1 MAKAI
6 KRFLML
12 GAIAL
17 MMQIIAVHDFS
28 ALAESAPALSALE
41 VSCGK
46 KPKGKVLY
54 RGRHHTEVVASGG
67 EAGANLLLGSDGSS
81 LGERRFAVLK
91 GGECWIEF
99 FAPTITGNDI
109 RATGKFSEA
118 FSDYRASRNRIDHL
132 TAMISIAEF
141 VYKISPGSGKCLKS
155 YTDGIDAMKEVDAT
169 SPEAAKLDPVA
180 LHRAY
185 SKCLDEELAEL
196 DKRGFVG
203 VRIVSPDLPLAGFA
217 WLDGKL
223 FTYN

>member
-1 MAKAI
+1 
-6 KRFLML
+6 ML

-28 ALAESAPALSALE
+28 ALAETAPASSGLE
-41 VSCGK
+41 VTCGK

-54 RGRHHTEVVASGG
+54 RGRHHTEIVARGD
-67 EAGANLLLGSDGSS
+67 EAGANVLFGSRGSP

-91 GGECWIEF
+91 GEECWIEF
-99 FAPTITGNDI
+99 FASTVTGKNV

-118 FSDYRASRNRIDHL
+118 FSSYGASRSGIDHSL
-132 TAMISIAEF
+132 ARVSIVEF
-141 VYKISPGSGKCLKS
+141 VNKVSPGPGKCFKS
-155 YTDGIDAMKEVDAT
+155 YFDGVDARKEVDPT

-180 LHRAY
+180 LHRVY
-185 SKCLDEELAEL
+185 SKCLDKELAEL

-203 VRIVSPDLPLAGFA
+203 VWIVRPDLPLSGFA

>member
-1 MAKAI
+1 MSKAV

-17 MMQIIAVHDFS
+17 MMQIIAVHDFF
-28 ALAESAPALSALE
+28 ALAETAPASSGLE
-41 VSCGK
+41 VTCGK

-54 RGRHHTEVVASGG
+54 RGRHHTEIVARGD
-67 EAGANLLLGSDGSS
+67 EAGANVLFGSRGSP

-99 FAPTITGNDI
+99 FAPTITGNNI

-118 FSDYRASRNRIDHL
+118 FSDYRSSRNRIDHL

-141 VYKISPGSGKCLKS
+141 VNKVSPGPGKCFKS
-155 YTDGIDAMKEVDAT
+155 YFYGVDARKEVDPT

-180 LHRAY
+180 LHRVY
-185 SKCLDEELAEL
+185 SKCLDKELAEL

-203 VRIVSPDLPLAGFA
+203 VWIVRPDLPLSGFA